1 MNDSLAHLIEL
12 EIAKKRQ
19 EEFDIIDHEVQ
30 NNKELYLTD
39 KLKTYIKEQLIRYKV
54 CHIYPDKLPE
64 NSLLDS
70 STQLK
75 VIAKLLANE
84 GFTDVH
90 EIADIKNSRFRIGHL
105 EVM

>member
-12 EIAKKRQ
+12 EIAKKRH

-30 NNKELYLTD
+30 NNGEMYLTD
-39 KLKTYIKEQLIRYKV
+39 NLKKYIKEQLIRYKV
-54 CHIYPDKLPE
+54 CYIYPDKLPE
-64 NSLLDS
+64 KSTLDS

-75 VIAKLLANE
+75 IIAKLLANE

-90 EIADIKNSRFRIGHL
+90 EIPDVKNSRFRIGYL